1 MPELRFNIATKD
13 WVIIATER
21 AKRPDEFKR
30 EKKEDKEIP
39 VYSSTCPF
47 CPGNEEKAGD
57 PSAVIKDKEGNWLV
71 KVVPNKFP
79 ALSPIGEPDKTNEGV
94 YHSMNGVGVHEVII
108 ESPLHNMTTA
118 LYDVAQVENIIKI
131 YKQRYLE
138 LAKDPRLKQIIIFK
152 NHGLSAGT
160 SLEHPHSQLVATPI
174 VPTHLADRL
183 RDAREYYAENGECV
197 YCKMVKEEIKAQE
210 RIVIENKNFISIEPY
225 AAFSPFHTWI
235 LPKKH
240 KSSFGE
246 ISEEEIKDLAFILK
260 ETLAKLYY
268 GLGNPDYNYCI
279 RSSPFKDKETDYFH
293 WYIAIIPRI
302 TKPAGFEV
310 GSGMFINTSLPEQCA
325 KFLREVKEKN

>member
-21 AKRPDEFKR
+21 AKRPDDFKR
-30 EKKEDKEIP
+30 EKKDDKEIP
-39 VYSSTCPF
+39 VYSESCPF

-57 PSAVIKDKEGNWLV
+57 LTAVIKDKEGRWLV
-71 KVVPNKFP
+71 KAVPNKFP
-79 ALSPIGEPDKTNEGV
+79 ALSPNGEPDRTNEGV
-94 YHSMNGVGVHEVII
+94 YHSINGVGVHEVII

-138 LAKDPRLKQIIIFK
+138 LAKDPRLAHIIIFK

-174 VPTHLADRL
+174 VSTQVSNRL

-197 YCKMVKEEIKAQE
+197 YCRMIAEEIKAE
-210 RIVIENKNFISIEPY
+210 KRVVAENKNFISFQPY
-225 AAFSPFHTWI
+225 AALSPFHTWI
-235 LPKKH
+235 IPKKH

-246 ISEEEIKDLAFILK
+246 IDDAEIKDMALILK
-260 ETLAKLYY
+260 ETLAKFYY

-279 RSSPFKDKETDYFH
+279 RSSPFKDNETNYFH
-293 WYIAIIPRI
+293 WYIAIVPRI

-325 KFLREVKEKN
+325 KFLREAK

>member
-1 MPELRFNIATKD
+1 MPELRYNIATKD

-21 AKRPDEFKR
+21 AKRPDDFKR

-39 VYSSTCPF
+39 AYSSSCPF
-47 CPGNEEKAGD
+47 CPGNEERAGE
-57 PSAVIKDKEGNWLV
+57 PTSVIKDKDGNWLV

-79 ALSPIGEPDKTNEGV
+79 ALSCTGEPDKTNEGV
-94 YHSMNGVGVHEVII
+94 YHSVNGVGVHEVII

-118 LYDVAQVENIIKI
+118 FYENSQVENIIKI

-138 LAKDPRLKQIIIFK
+138 LSKDPRIKHVIIFK

-160 SLEHPHSQLVATPI
+160 SLEHPHSQLLATPI
-174 VPTHLADRL
+174 VSTQVANRESA
-183 RDAREYYAENGECV
+183 AREYHDENGECV
-197 YCKMVKEEIKAQE
+197 YCKMINEEIEAKE
-210 RIVIENKNFISIEPY
+210 RIIIENKNFIGIVPY

-246 ISEEEIKDLAFILK
+246 ISEEEIKDLASILK
-260 ETLAKLYY
+260 ETLAKLYC

-279 RSSPFKDKETDYFH
+279 RTSPFTDSENNYF
-293 WYIAIIPRI
+293 IGISRLSP
-302 TKPAGFEV
+302 G
-310 GSGMFINTSLPEQCA
+310 
-325 KFLREVKEKN
+325 

>member
-1 MPELRFNIATKD
+1 MPELRYNIATKD

-39 VYSSTCPF
+39 AYSETCPF
-47 CPGNEEKAGD
+47 CPGNEERAGD
-57 PSAVIKDKEGNWLV
+57 PTAAIKDKDGKWLV
-71 KVVPNKFP
+71 KVVSNKFP
-79 ALSPIGEPDKTNEGV
+79 ALSPIGEPDRINEGV

-174 VPTHLADRL
+174 VPTQVASRL
-183 RDAREYYAENGECV
+183 RDAREYHAENGECV
-197 YCKMVKEEIKAQE
+197 YCKMVNEEIKAKE
-210 RIVIENKNFISIEPY
+210 RIIIENKNFISIVPY

-246 ISEEEIKDLAFILK
+246 ISEEEIKDLASILK

-279 RSSPFKDKETDYFH
+279 RTSPFRDSENNYFH
-293 WYIAIIPRI
+293 WYLAIIPRI

-310 GSGMFINTSLPEQCA
+310 GSGMFINASLPEQCA
-325 KFLREVKEKN
+325 KFLREVSVT

>member
-21 AKRPDEFKR
+21 AKRPCDFKR
-30 EKKEDKEIP
+30 EKKVDEEIP
-39 VYSSTCPF
+39 AYSQVCPF
-47 CPGNEEKAGD
+47 CPGNEEKAGE
-57 PSAVIKDKEGNWLV
+57 PTAVIKDKEEKWLV

-79 ALSPIGEPDKTNEGV
+79 ALSCAGEPCKINEGV
-94 YHSMNGVGVHEVII
+94 YHSINGVGVHEVII

-118 LYDVAQVENIIKI
+118 LYDAGQVVNIIKI

-138 LAKDPRLKQIIIFK
+138 LSKDNRLKHIIVFK

-174 VPTHLADRL
+174 VPTQVASRL
-183 RDAREYYAENGECV
+183 RDARECYAENGECV
-197 YCKMVKEEIKAQE
+197 YCRMIAEETKSQKRVVA
-210 RIVIENKNFISIEPY
+210 ENKNFIGFILY

-246 ISEEEIKDLAFILK
+246 ISEEEMKDLALILK
-260 ETLAKLYY
+260 EILAKLYY

-279 RSSPFKDKETDYFH
+279 RSSPIKDKETDCFH
-293 WYIAIIPRI
+293 WYLAIIPRI
-302 TKPAGFEV
+302 TKPAGFEI

-325 KFLREVKEKN
+325 EFLRKVKI